1 MNTYIKSTFLF
12 GATLLGSLAHANA
25 QISDGGFEQWDS
37 VEVNGFNNF
46 LPAGWFDITNV
57 VCDMEAQPWA
67 VTRTTDAYKGQFAIQ
82 LKNIDLSL
90 KQPAI
95 LFSSAGYSDQIN
107 NKIPVNARYTSLN
120 GFYKYIPAAADTF
133 SIMVLMFKGED
144 MIGFGEFKSSEE
156 TQAYT
161 ELHMPVMY
169 TAPASVTP
177 DSAVIMI
184 YAGSSDHFVANTT
197 LLLDE
202 IEFGMASGL
211 SQISGT
217 LDANLTL
224 SPNPATHQV
233 NLEIRGARKGKMF
246 VELYAITGSLI
257 KRIEVEIGNENQQVN
272 LDLTEIPKGL
282 IFVSVTDQVHSKSM
296 RLIHQ

>member
-1 MNTYIKSTFLF
+1 MNTYIKTTFLF

-25 QISDGGFEQWDS
+25 QISDSGFEQWDS
-37 VEVNGFNNF
+37 VETNGFKNF

-57 VCDMEAQPWA
+57 VCDMESQPWA
-67 VTRTTDAYKGQFAIQ
+67 VTRTTDAYKGMYAIQ
-82 LKNIDLSL
+82 LKNIELSL
-90 KQPAI
+90 SQPAI

-107 NKIPVNARYTSLN
+107 NKIPVSARYTSLN

-144 MIGFGEFKSSEE
+144 MIGFGEFRSSQQ
-156 TQAYT
+156 TNDYT
-161 ELHMPVMY
+161 ALHMPVLY
-169 TAPASVTP
+169 TAAASVVP

-202 IEFGMASGL
+202 VEFGMTSGL
-211 SQISGT
+211 SREFGD
-217 LDANLTL
+217 LDAKLVL
-224 SPNPATHQV
+224 SPNPATNHV
-233 NLEIRGARKGKMF
+233 NLEILGAEKGKMF
-246 VELYAITGSLI
+246 VELYSITGSLI
-257 KRIEVEIGNENQQVN
+257 KRMEVEIGNEKQEVR

-282 IFVSVTDQVHSKSM
+282 LFVSVTDQIHTKSIK
-296 RLIHQ
+296 LLHQ